1 MLGLRLWMLPL
12 SAGFVAT
19 VVLAI
24 VVITGPSTESPPSA
38 AANTPSDTS
47 APAEEPAVGASTAAA
62 NPAPDSLVA
71 ETPISSIV
79 TPPGG
84 TSAPD
89 FVGIDRWLNSPPL
102 SMEELRGKVVLID
115 FWTYS
120 CINCERTLP
129 YVRNWHEKY
138 SDRGLVV
145 VGVHSPE
152 FEFEKDLDNVKEA
165 IVRLGVSWPVATDN
179 QFRTWRSYENRWW
192 PHKFL
197 IDQDGQIRYHHI
209 GEGAYE
215 ETELHIRNLL
225 EEANSDVS
233 DIPLAGV
240 LTLNQ

>member
-1 MLGLRLWMLPL
+1 MLGLKFWMLPL
-12 SAGFVAT
+12 GAAVVAAAVVAFV
-19 VVLAI
+19 VVLGTSA
-24 VVITGPSTESPPSA
+24 ESPPSA
-38 AANTPSDTS
+38 AAETAFDTS
-47 APAEEPAVGASTAAA
+47 APAVEAASAAA
-62 NPAPDSLVA
+62 NPAPESPVA
-71 ETPISSIV
+71 EPPIPSIV
-79 TPPGG
+79 TLPGG
-84 TSAPD
+84 TPAPN
-89 FVGIDRWLNSPPL
+89 FAGIDRWLNSPRL
-102 SMEELRGKVVLID
+102 SLEELRGKVVLID

-233 DIPLAGV
+233 DIPLAGM